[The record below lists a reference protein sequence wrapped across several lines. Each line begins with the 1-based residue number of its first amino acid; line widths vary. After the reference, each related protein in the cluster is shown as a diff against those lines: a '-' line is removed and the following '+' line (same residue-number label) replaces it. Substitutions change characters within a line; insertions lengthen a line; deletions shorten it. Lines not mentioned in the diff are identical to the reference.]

1 MRHFFFFCNVFQC
14 FTLDGLNLRSFTL
27 FCIPFCLFTLLY
39 TFPFVLGF
47 GSGLGGFGATT
58 TTSSTGFG
66 GFSGFGTTSAPSGFG
81 GFSGFGPGGAAAP
94 GGTGLFNK
102 PFGTTTVTG
111 RCLKVLNH

>member
-1 MRHFFFFCNVFQC
+1 M
-14 FTLDGLNLRSFTL
+14 NLRSFTL
-27 FCIPFCLFTLLY
+27 FCIPFSLFTLKSIAFY
-39 TFPFVLGF
+39 FPFYILGF

-58 TTSSTGFG
+58 TTSSIGFG
-66 GFSGFGTTSAPSGFG
+66 GFSGFGTTTSAPSGFG